1 MSDPKNRYLKVSEL
15 TTLIKET
22 LESQFYS
29 IYVEGEISNFKAA
42 SSGHYYFSLK
52 DGNAMISAVFF
63 KNAAKN
69 LTFAPSDGQLV
80 RVTGDVSVYPQRGSY
95 QIICHSIEKAGEG
108 EILAELEKRKKRLAA
123 EGLFDESHKK
133 KLPSIPRKIA
143 VVTSPTGAAIKDIL
157 KVLKR
162 RNNKINIIILPTL
175 VQGNEAAPMIA
186 SQIKRVN
193 MFELAD
199 VIIVGRGGGSLEDLL
214 PFSSE
219 EVVRAI
225 YDSEIPVISAVGHET
240 DVSLSD
246 FVADLRAPTPSAAA
260 EIVSMES
267 SRIEEEI
274 TELADSLKDSI
285 NRKLEMLSLRLDNV
299 SAQELERVLRK
310 NLNQFSQWLDDV
322 RYDIQKIINDKL
334 KLTKLHL
341 DLFISNINAIS
352 PLEILKKGYAAVFNN
367 ENGKQ
372 IKSAFETKE
381 GKDISLRFLNDT
393 LTAKVVLA
401 TGTPACGFPC
411 TAGGQCPSGTLP
423 SDIAQAKDCGM
434 DAASRP
440 ATGCRDKGWGG
451 DQRGT
456 TARPKKENE

>member
-1 MSDPKNRYLKVSEL
+1 MLDSKNRYLKVSEL

-29 IYVEGEISNFKAA
+29 IQVEGEISNFKAA

-52 DGNAMISAVFF
+52 DGNAVISAVFF

-69 LTFAPSDGQLV
+69 ISFTPSDGQLI
-80 RVTGDVSVYPQRGSY
+80 RVTGDISVYPQRGSY
-95 QIICHSIEKAGEG
+95 QIICHSMERAGEG

-123 EGLFDESHKK
+123 EGLFDESRKK
-133 KLPSIPRKIA
+133 KLPAMPRKIA
-143 VVTSPTGAAIKDIL
+143 IVTSSTGAAVKDIL

-175 VQGNEAAPMIA
+175 VQGSEAAEMIA
-186 SQIKRVN
+186 SQIRRAN
-193 MFELAD
+193 MFNLAD

-225 YDSEIPVISAVGHET
+225 YDSEIPVISAVGHEV

-274 TELADSLKDSI
+274 AELADSLKDSMD
-285 NRKLEMLSLRLDNV
+285 RKLEMLSLRLDKA
-299 SAQELERVLRK
+299 SPQELERILRK

-322 RYDIQKIINDKL
+322 KYDIQKNMSNKL
-334 KLTKLHL
+334 KVTKLNL
-341 DLFISNINAIS
+341 DLLISNINASS
-352 PLEILKKGYAAVFNN
+352 PLEIFKKGYAAVFNN

-393 LTAKVVLA
+393 LKAKVII
-401 TGTPACGFPC
+401 TGANDEKF
-411 TAGGQCPSGTLP
+411 
-423 SDIAQAKDCGM
+423 
-434 DAASRP
+434 
-440 ATGCRDKGWGG
+440 
-451 DQRGT
+451 
-456 TARPKKENE
+456 

>member
-1 MSDPKNRYLKVSEL
+1 MSDFKNRYLKVSEL
-15 TTLIKET
+15 TALIKET

-29 IYVEGEISNFKAA
+29 IQVEGEISNFKAA

-63 KNAAKN
+63 KNASKN

-95 QIICHSIEKAGEG
+95 QIICHTIEKAGEG

-123 EGLFDESHKK
+123 EGLFDESRKK
-133 KLPSIPRKIA
+133 KLPAMPRKIA

-162 RNNKINIIILPTL
+162 RNNKINIIILPAL
-175 VQGNEAAPMIA
+175 VQGNEASPMIA
-186 SQIKRVN
+186 AQIRRAN
-193 MFELAD
+193 MFNLAD

-225 YDSEIPVISAVGHET
+225 YNSEIPVISAVGHEI

-246 FVADLRAPTPSAAA
+246 FVADVRAPTPSAAA
-260 EIVSMES
+260 EMVSVES

-274 TELADSLKDSI
+274 AELADSLKNSMD
-285 NRKLEMLSLRLDNV
+285 RKLEMLSLRLDNA
-299 SAQELERVLRK
+299 SPQELERILRK
-310 NLNQFSQWLDDV
+310 NLNRFSQWLDDV
-322 RYDIQKIINDKL
+322 RYDIQKIATDKI
-334 KLTKLHL
+334 KLTKLNL
-341 DLFISNINAIS
+341 DLLISNINAVS
-352 PLEILKKGYAAVFNN
+352 PIEILKKGYAAVFNN

-372 IKSAFETKE
+372 IKSACKTKT
-381 GKDISLRFLNDT
+381 GKNISVRFLNDA
-393 LTAKVVLA
+393 LEAKVIA
-401 TGTPACGFPC
+401 TEVNK
-411 TAGGQCPSGTLP
+411 QEL
-423 SDIAQAKDCGM
+423 Q
-434 DAASRP
+434 
-440 ATGCRDKGWGG
+440 
-451 DQRGT
+451 Q
-456 TARPKKENE
+456 

>member
-1 MSDPKNRYLKVSEL
+1 MADFKNRYLKVSEL
-15 TTLIKET
+15 TALIKET

-29 IYVEGEISNFKAA
+29 IQVEGEISNFKAA

-52 DGNAMISAVFF
+52 DGNAVISAVFF

-95 QIICHSIEKAGEG
+95 QIICHTIEKAGEG

-123 EGLFDESHKK
+123 EGLFDEARKK
-133 KLPSIPRKIA
+133 KLPAMPRKIA

-162 RNNKINIIILPTL
+162 RNNKINIIILPAL

-186 SQIKRVN
+186 AQIRRAN
-193 MFELAD
+193 MFNLGD

-225 YDSEIPVISAVGHET
+225 YDSKIPVISAVGHEI

-246 FVADLRAPTPSAAA
+246 FVADVRAPTPSAAA
-260 EIVSMES
+260 EMVSIES

-274 TELADSLKDSI
+274 AELADSLKNSMD
-285 NRKLEMLSLRLDNV
+285 RKLKTLSLRLDNA
-299 SAQELERVLRK
+299 SLQELERLLRK

-322 RYDIQKIINDKL
+322 RCDIQKIATDKI
-334 KLTKLHL
+334 KLTKLNL
-341 DLFISNINAIS
+341 DLLISNINAVS
-352 PLEILKKGYAAVFNN
+352 PIEILKKGYAVVFNN

-381 GKDISLRFLNDT
+381 GKDIALRFLNDT
-393 LTAKVVLA
+393 LKAKVIA
-401 TGTPACGFPC
+401 TEVNKQDTC
-411 TAGGQCPSGTLP
+411 
-423 SDIAQAKDCGM
+423 
-434 DAASRP
+434 
-440 ATGCRDKGWGG
+440 
-451 DQRGT
+451 
-456 TARPKKENE
+456 ARHT